1 METKKE
7 KDELM
12 EAVLKNLK
20 KWENANEA
28 KHRHLL
34 IAANGS
40 GIQTMCN
47 CSLLDLIVMFGIL
60 TLDSPQFALAI
71 KKVAGHIDRLMQSEP
86 TYQKLKDD
94 KDLSEITK
102 NEMFMNY
109 FKQAVEKKDADLA
122 EFLTKSSDT
131 ASDDDNEE
139 EQS

>member
-1 METKKE
+1 
-7 KDELM
+7 
-12 EAVLKNLK
+12 
-20 KWENANEA
+20 
-28 KHRHLL
+28 
-34 IAANGS
+34 
-40 GIQTMCN
+40 
-47 CSLLDLIVMFGIL
+47 MFGIL

-94 KDLSEITK
+94 KDLSDITK

-122 EFLTKSSDT
+122 KFLTKSSDT
-131 ASDDDNEE
+131 ASDGDNEE

>member
-1 METKKE
+1 METKKD
-7 KDELM
+7 KLM
-12 EAVLKNLK
+12 EAVLNNLE

-47 CSLLDLIVMFGIL
+47 CSMLDLIVMFGIL

-102 NEMFMNY
+102 NELFMKY

-122 EFLTKSSDT
+122 AFLTKSSDT
-131 ASDDDNEE
+131 ASDDDNE
-139 EQS
+139 

>member
-1 METKKE
+1 METE
-7 KDELM
+7 KDKLM
-12 EAVLKNLK
+12 KTILNNLE
-20 KWENANEA
+20 KWENADEA

-47 CSLLDLIVMFGIL
+47 CSMLDLIVMFGIL

-94 KDLSEITK
+94 TDLPEKTK
-102 NEMFMNY
+102 NELFMKY
-109 FKQAVEKKDADLA
+109 FKQAAEKKDADLA
-122 EFLTKSSDT
+122 AFLTKSSDT
-131 ASDDDNEE
+131 ASDDDNE
-139 EQS
+139 